1 MEKIKIAAIQMPTVA
16 DKMENVRTVKAYLE
30 KIKDENPDFVILPE
44 MFCCPYQTENFPI
57 YAEKEGGP
65 VWQQLSGYAKQY
77 GIYLIGGSMPEK
89 DAEGNVYNTSYIFDR
104 EGKQIGK
111 HRKVHLF
118 DIDVKGGQ
126 TFKESDTLTAG
137 DSDTVFDTEFGKM
150 GVMLCF
156 DIRFPELSR
165 MMVNDGARIV
175 FVPAAFNM
183 TTGPAHWKLSFRTRA
198 LDNQIYMVGC
208 APARD
213 VSAGYISWGHSIVT
227 DPWGRVTGML
237 DENEGILLAELD
249 MDYEEQVR
257 EELPL
262 LKSRR
267 KDIYQLAKNLI
278 NSGNSTES
286 SPVL

>member
-1 MEKIKIAAIQMPTVA
+1 MEKIKIAAIQMSTVA
-16 DKMENVRTVKAYLE
+16 DKMENVRTVKTYLE

-89 DAEGNVYNTSYIFDR
+89 DAEGNVYNTCYVFDR

-137 DSDTVFDTEFGKM
+137 DSDTVFDTEFGKI

-165 MMVNDGARIV
+165 MMVNDGAKVI

-183 TTGPAHWKLSFRTRA
+183 TTGPAHWELSFRTRA

-267 KDIYQLAKNLI
+267 KDIYQLSQNLF

>member
-1 MEKIKIAAIQMPTVA
+1 MEKIKIAAIQMSTVA
-16 DKMENVRTVKAYLE
+16 DKMENVRTVKTYLE

-89 DAEGNVYNTSYIFDR
+89 DAEGNVYNTCYVFDR

-183 TTGPAHWKLSFRTRA
+183 TTGPAHWELSFRTRA

-227 DPWGRVTGML
+227 DPWGRVIDML
-237 DENEGILLAELD
+237 DEKKGILLAELD

-267 KDIYQLAKNLI
+267 KDMYKLEKLCK
-278 NSGNSTES
+278 
-286 SPVL
+286 